1 MTTFNTIEE
10 LLEILDNNPQVLSV
24 VRSKILTDELIRMP
38 HEFAEFRERTEK
50 FQENT
55 EKFQERA
62 EKFQESTEKFRER
75 TEKFQERAEKFQEST
90 EKFQE
95 STEKSLAEINT
106 RLDIQHANFSR
117 QNSALD
123 RFRGAYAM
131 EGTRRY
137 RRDIAR
143 TIARGRGNRLLE
155 NVVLDDADLNFISV
169 AAQDIDL
176 SDTFGDVPE
185 RVIFSDFDTAD
196 LILRVTENDRDRTE
210 FYIAIEASFTIHD
223 EDVTKSTRVAKLI
236 ERVTGKSAFA
246 VVAGAHI
253 DPDVTGVIVRD
264 ENDFIRAADP
274 EAALWYE
281 VKVRD
286 MQPDSPR

>member
-10 LLEILDNNPQVLSV
+10 LLEILDNNPPLLSA
-24 VRSKILTDELIRMP
+24 VRNKILTDELIRLP
-38 HEFAEFRERTEK
+38 HDFNE
-50 FQENT
+50 
-55 EKFQERA
+55 FQER
-62 EKFQESTEKFRER
+62 TG
-75 TEKFQERAEKFQEST
+75 
-90 EKFQE
+90 
-95 STEKSLAEINT
+95 KSFTGINT
-106 RLDIQHANFSR
+106 RLDTQHENFSR
-117 QNSALD
+117 QNRTLD

-155 NVVLDDADLNFISV
+155 NVVLDDADLNLISV
-169 AAQDIDL
+169 AAQDLDI

-185 RVIFSDFDTAD
+185 RVIFSDFVTAD
-196 LILRVTENDRDRTE
+196 LILKVTENSRDKTE
-210 FYIAIEASFTIHD
+210 FYVAIEASYTIHD
-223 EDVTKSTRVAKLI
+223 DDITKSTRVAKLI
-236 ERVTGKSAFA
+236 QRVTGKSAFA

-253 DPDVTGVIVRD
+253 NPDVTGIIILV
-264 ENDFIRAADP
+264 ENAFIRAADP
-274 EAALWYE
+274 DAALWYE

>member
-10 LLEILDNNPQVLSV
+10 LLEILDNNPQILSA
-24 VRSKILTDELIRMP
+24 VRSKILTDELIKMP
-38 HEFAEFRERTEK
+38 HEFAEFRES
-50 FQENT
+50 T

-62 EKFQESTEKFRER
+62 EKFQENTERFRERAEGFQER
-75 TEKFQERAEKFQEST
+75 TEK
-90 EKFQE
+90 
-95 STEKSLAEINT
+95 SLSEINT
-106 RLDIQHANFSR
+106 RLDTQQANFNR
-117 QNSALD
+117 QHSALD

-155 NVVLDDADLNFISV
+155 NVVLDDADLNLISV
-169 AAQDIDL
+169 AAQDLDI

-185 RVIFSDFDTAD
+185 SALFSDFDTAD
-196 LILRVTENDRDRTE
+196 LILKVTENNRDRTE
-210 FYIAIEASFTIHD
+210 FYVAIEASFTIHD
-223 EDVTKSTRVAKLI
+223 DDITKSTQVAKFI
-236 ERVTGKSAFA
+236 QMVTGTSAFA

-253 DPDVTGVIVRD
+253 SPDLTGVIIQD
-264 ENDFIRAADP
+264 EDEFIKAADP

-281 VKVRD
+281 VKVREALYKIASLHK
-286 MQPDSPR
+286 M